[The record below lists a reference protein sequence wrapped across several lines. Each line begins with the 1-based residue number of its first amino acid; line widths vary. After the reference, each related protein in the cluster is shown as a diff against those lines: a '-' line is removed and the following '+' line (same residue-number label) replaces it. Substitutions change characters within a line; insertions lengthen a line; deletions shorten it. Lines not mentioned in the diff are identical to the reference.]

1 MGESGWWAQGVA
13 NPLGQRGEGQRGE
26 GQRGEGQRGEGQR
39 GRRDEVLP
47 STNE

>member
-26 GQRGEGQRGEGQR
+26 GQRG
-39 GRRDEVLP
+39 RRDEVLP

>member
-26 GQRGEGQRGEGQR
+26 GQRGEGQRG
-39 GRRDEVLP
+39 RRDEVLP